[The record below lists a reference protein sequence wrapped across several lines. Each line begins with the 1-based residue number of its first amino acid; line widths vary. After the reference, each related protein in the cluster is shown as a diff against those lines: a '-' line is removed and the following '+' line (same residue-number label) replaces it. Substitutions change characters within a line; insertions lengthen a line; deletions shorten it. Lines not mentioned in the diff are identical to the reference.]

1 MAVSVMIT
9 ILFMMLK
16 SGSSLLQV
24 KKYSP
29 AYVIS
34 TSQICWRGATEEAS
48 RHNTWSSSQR
58 KIKICSSISM
68 SSRHQTQ
75 TTGMLLSNSWNK
87 TPFHTAFTRHRR
99 LSSKHFMSSQDQEAV
114 GVTQQWNADSEVLTT
129 ITSSKNPTMKRIKML
144 LSKRKAR
151 TESSRTVLEGL
162 RLVMD
167 VCQLDLN
174 NDAGTASQHVETV
187 IVSELAL
194 NHPTQG
200 LELKRVL
207 LRLINQQHVTVCM
220 ATDEV
225 IQSCSDTIT
234 SQGILAVCKIPA
246 NHTPDIYGADNYG
259 GMYVVLDGLSDPGNV
274 GTLLRTCVAVGDVKA
289 VILLPG
295 SCDVWNPKALRS
307 AMSATFQIPI
317 VSCAS
322 FGDCIDL
329 LTECDVM
336 TSRNFFAATME
347 TSSESS
353 MPQSSP
359 AHYSIQWRPSV
370 TDDKSSVALCIG
382 SEGNGLSKEV
392 RDAISNGSIQ
402 SVHVPMQNQM
412 ESLNAA
418 VCGSV
423 ILFEYARQRDTK

>member
-1 MAVSVMIT
+1 MR
-9 ILFMMLK
+9 
-16 SGSSLLQV
+16 GS
-24 KKYSP
+24 
-29 AYVIS
+29 
-34 TSQICWRGATEEAS
+34 
-48 RHNTWSSSQR
+48 
-58 KIKICSSISM
+58 
-68 SSRHQTQ
+68 
-75 TTGMLLSNSWNK
+75 
-87 TPFHTAFTRHRR
+87 
-99 LSSKHFMSSQDQEAV
+99 
-114 GVTQQWNADSEVLTT
+114 
-129 ITSSKNPTMKRIKML
+129 
-144 LSKRKAR
+144 
-151 TESSRTVLEGL
+151 
-162 RLVMD
+162 
-167 VCQLDLN
+167 
-174 NDAGTASQHVETV
+174 
-187 IVSELAL
+187 
-194 NHPTQG
+194 
-200 LELKRVL
+200 
-207 LRLINQQHVTVCM
+207 
-220 ATDEV
+220 
-225 IQSCSDTIT
+225 
-234 SQGILAVCKIPA
+234 
-246 NHTPDIYGADNYG
+246 
-259 GMYVVLDGLSDPGNV
+259 
-274 GTLLRTCVAVGDVKA
+274 RTCVAVGGVKA